1 MHVPLH
7 KLYFAAS
14 ALLSPIMPLWLEL
27 RRLRGK
33 EDSKRSHERFGIASY
48 KRPVGMFLWIHAAS
62 VGEANSVLYF
72 IEQLRKHFPDI
83 HILVTTGTVTSA
95 KLMAARLPGG
105 VIHQY
110 IPVDTPQATH
120 RFMRHWRPDVA
131 LWVESELWPNLIASA
146 NRWNCTMGIIN
157 GRMSDKSFRMWN
169 KYPSMSRPMIEAF
182 DVVFAQSG
190 DDAKRFEALGAKRVF
205 THGNMK
211 YDARP
216 LACNEEALLEL
227 KRTLG
232 NRPIWLAAST
242 HPGEEA
248 HIIKA
253 HNLLKQTRK
262 NLLTII
268 VPRHPSRGDDVANLT
283 GSSRSALR
291 SRNQSIAANTEFYIA
306 DTLGELGLFYRLS
319 DVVFMGGS
327 LIKHGGQNP
336 LEPAHLASAI
346 LTGTHTHNF
355 KDIYAE
361 MEKAHACIRVNN
373 AEDLAAQISAL
384 FGNASRMNELRKNAK
399 AYVEAKS
406 GATEQLIKALTPVF
420 SIRG

>member
-1 MHVPLH
+1 MRAPLH

-14 ALLSPIMPLWLEL
+14 VLLSPIIPLWLEL

-33 EDSKRSHERFGIASY
+33 EDAKRSPERFGVASY
-48 KRPVGMFLWIHAAS
+48 PRPHGMLLWIHAAS

-72 IEQLRKHFPDI
+72 IEQLRKHFPDL

-95 KLMAARLPGG
+95 KLMASRLHKG

-110 IPVDTPQATH
+110 VPVDTPQATH

-131 LWVESELWPNLIASA
+131 LWVESELWPNLIESA
-146 NRWNCTMGIIN
+146 NRWNCLMGIIN
-157 GRMSDKSFRMWN
+157 GRMSDKSFRLWN

-182 DVVFAQSG
+182 DVVFAQSN
-190 DDAKRFEALGAKRVF
+190 DDAKRFESLGAKRVF
-205 THGNMK
+205 MHGNMK

-216 LACNEEALLEL
+216 LACNEAVLLEL
-227 KRTLG
+227 KKAASGRS
-232 NRPIWLAAST
+232 IWLAAST

-268 VPRHPSRGDDVANLT
+268 VPRHPNRGSEVMKLT
-283 GSSRSALR
+283 GSNRSALR
-291 SRNQSIAANTEFYIA
+291 SHNQAITANTEFYIA
-306 DTLGELGLFYRLS
+306 DTLGELGLFYRLC

-336 LEPAHLASAI
+336 LEPAHLACAI
-346 LTGTHTHNF
+346 LTGAHTYNF

-361 MEKAHACIRVNN
+361 MEKTHSCIRVNN

-384 FGNASRMNELRKNAK
+384 FGNASRMNELRQRAK
-399 AYVEAKS
+399 AYVDAKS
-406 GATEQLIKALTPVF
+406 GATQQLIKTLTPVF